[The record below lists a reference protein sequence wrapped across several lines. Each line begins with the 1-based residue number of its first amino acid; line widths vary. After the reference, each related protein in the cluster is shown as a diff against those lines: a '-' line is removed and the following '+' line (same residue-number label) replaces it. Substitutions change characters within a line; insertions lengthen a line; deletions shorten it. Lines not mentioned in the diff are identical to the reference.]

1 MTEIPVP
8 TTPTQPIPTRALFAQ
23 IAAALMAALDQ
34 FMDAVTDF
42 GGAETVTK
50 NLIEKKRRTRPAFVN
65 NAVNALLTD
74 TDLQSVPQLDAE
86 QIRESRELIEELKP
100 ALEHMGNVHKA
111 LKTTIEAREA
121 LLVASAEQ
129 IYGIARTLVRDRDSS
144 TLAVHVDN
152 MRKAR
157 RSTKRRKADDVLEIK
172 KEGNDQKK

>member
-1 MTEIPVP
+1 MTEIPIP
-8 TTPTQPIPTRALFAQ
+8 TNPTEPIPTRALFAQ
-23 IAAALMAALDQ
+23 IVAALMVALDQ
-34 FMDAVTDF
+34 FMDSVTGF
-42 GGAETVTK
+42 GEAEGVTK
-50 NLIEKKRRTRPAFVN
+50 SLIRKKRRTPPAFVN
-65 NAVNALLTD
+65 HAVSAVLTD

-86 QIRESRELIEELKP
+86 QVRESRELIDELKR

-111 LKTTIEAREA
+111 LKTAIEAREA
-121 LLVASAEQ
+121 LLVTNAEQ

-157 RSTKRRKADDVLEIK
+157 RAAKRRKPDDVLEIK

>member
-1 MTEIPVP
+1 MTEIPVSNSP
-8 TTPTQPIPTRALFAQ
+8 SQPITTRALFAQ

-34 FMDAVTDF
+34 FMDAVTDS
-42 GGAETVTK
+42 GGADSVTK
-50 NLIEKKRRTRPAFVN
+50 TLVERKRRTPPAFVN
-65 NAVNALLTD
+65 HAVNALLTD
-74 TDLQSVPQLDAE
+74 ADLQSVPQLDAE
-86 QIRESRELIEELKP
+86 QIRESRDLIDELRP

-111 LKTTIEAREA
+111 LKATIEAREA

-157 RSTKRRKADDVLEIK
+157 RPAKRRKPDEVLEIK
-172 KEGNDQKK
+172 KEGVDQKK

>member
-8 TTPTQPIPTRALFAQ
+8 SNPSQPIPTRALFAQ

-34 FMDAVTDF
+34 FMDAVTGF
-42 GGAETVTK
+42 GEAEGVTK

-65 NAVNALLTD
+65 HAVSALLTD
-74 TDLQSVPQLDAE
+74 TDLQSVPQLDAD
-86 QIRESRELIEELKP
+86 QIRESRELIDELKP

-157 RSTKRRKADDVLEIK
+157 RPAKRRKPDEVLEIK
-172 KEGNDQKK
+172 KEGLDQKK